1 MAETTAKRKGRPP
14 KKTEDVKTI
23 VEVSEENVSGKPTK
37 DISQTETEKE
47 LEQTKQLL
55 AEMQKQMAEM
65 QKQMAAKTEVV
76 VTQMPSRSNDKIK
89 CISLSPNPINVATMP
104 NNRGKK
110 FTFEKYGS
118 SWSIRR
124 GDLEDIV
131 SSYENT
137 MKSGLVYVCDR
148 DFIEEQGLDEFY
160 DNSLYSKELLDKL
173 VYLREEADI
182 EMFLNM
188 SKQLQEATA
197 IRIAKLFKANERY
210 EPNVLARIKTETGFD
225 IEQMAQEYV
234 EMKK

>member
-14 KKTEDVKTI
+14 KKTEEVKTEEI
-23 VEVSEENVSGKPTK
+23 KVVSKKS
-37 DISQTETEKE
+37 TESLKTEAEIE
-47 LEQTKQLL
+47 LEQTKKML
-55 AEMQKQMAEM
+55 AEMQAQMAKM
-65 QKQMAAKTEVV
+65 QEQMSAKTEVV
-76 VTQMPSRSNDKIK
+76 VKQMPSRSNDKIK
-89 CISLSPNPINVATMP
+89 CISLSPNPVNISTLP

-124 GDLEDIV
+124 GDLEDVV

-137 MKSGLVYVCDR
+137 MKSGLIYVCDR
-148 DFIEEQGLDEFY
+148 DFIEEQGLDEHY
-160 DNSLYSKELLDKL
+160 NNSLYSKELLDKL
-173 VYLREEADI
+173 VYLRDDADV

-197 IRIAKLFKANERY
+197 VRIARLFKMNEHY
-210 EPNVLARIKTETGFD
+210 EPNVLARIKTEAGFD

-234 EMKK
+234 EMK

>member
-14 KKTEDVKTI
+14 KKTEEVKTEEI
-23 VEVSEENVSGKPTK
+23 KVVSEKPTEPPK
-37 DISQTETEKE
+37 TEAEIE
-47 LEQTKQLL
+47 LEQTKKML
-55 AEMQKQMAEM
+55 AEMQTQMAKM
-65 QKQMAAKTEVV
+65 QEQMSAKTEVV
-76 VTQMPSRSNDKIK
+76 VKQMPSRNNDKIK
-89 CISLSPNPINVATMP
+89 CISLSPNPVNISTLP

-137 MKSGLVYVCDR
+137 MKSGLIYVCDR
-148 DFIEEQGLDEFY
+148 DFIEEQGLDEY
-160 DNSLYSKELLDKL
+160 YNNSLYSKELLDKL
-173 VYLREEADI
+173 VYLRDDADV

-197 IRIAKLFKANERY
+197 VRIARLFKMNEHY
-210 EPNVLARIKTETGFD
+210 EPNVLARIKTEAGFD

-234 EMKK
+234 EMK

>member
-14 KKTEDVKTI
+14 KKTEDVKTEEI
-23 VEVSEENVSGKPTK
+23 KVVSEKPTESLK
-37 DISQTETEKE
+37 TEAEIE
-47 LEQTKQLL
+47 LEQTKKML
-55 AEMQKQMAEM
+55 AEMQEQMAKM
-65 QKQMAAKTEVV
+65 QEQMVAKTEVV
-76 VTQMPSRSNDKIK
+76 VKQMPSRSNDKIK
-89 CISLSPNPINVATMP
+89 CISLSPNPVNISTLP

-137 MKSGLVYVCDR
+137 MKSGLIYVCDR
-148 DFIEEQGLDEFY
+148 DFIEEQGLDEY
-160 DNSLYSKELLDKL
+160 YNNSLYSKELLDKL
-173 VYLREEADI
+173 VYLREDADV

-197 IRIAKLFKANERY
+197 VRIARLLKMNEHY
-210 EPNVLARIKTETGFD
+210 EPNVLARIKTEAGFD

-234 EMKK
+234 EMK

>member
-14 KKTEDVKTI
+14 KKTEEVKTEE
-23 VEVSEENVSGKPTK
+23 VKVVSEKPTESLK
-37 DISQTETEKE
+37 TEAEIE
-47 LEQTKQLL
+47 LEQTKKML
-55 AEMQKQMAEM
+55 AEMQAQMAKM
-65 QKQMAAKTEVV
+65 QEQMSAKTEVV
-76 VTQMPSRSNDKIK
+76 VKQMPSRSNDKIK
-89 CISLSPNPINVATMP
+89 CISLSPNPVNISTLP

-137 MKSGLVYVCDR
+137 MKSGLIYVCDR
-148 DFIEEQGLDEFY
+148 DFIEEQGLDEHY
-160 DNSLYSKELLDKL
+160 NNSLYSKELLDKL
-173 VYLREEADI
+173 VYLRDDADV

-197 IRIAKLFKANERY
+197 VRIARLFKMNEHY
-210 EPNVLARIKTETGFD
+210 EPNVLARIKTEAGFD

-234 EMKK
+234 EMK

>member
-14 KKTEDVKTI
+14 KKTEEVKTEE
-23 VEVSEENVSGKPTK
+23 VKVVSEKPTESLK
-37 DISQTETEKE
+37 TKAEIE
-47 LEQTKQLL
+47 LEQ
-55 AEMQKQMAEM
+55 MQAQMAKM
-65 QKQMAAKTEVV
+65 QEQMSAKTEVV
-76 VTQMPSRSNDKIK
+76 VKQMPSRSNDKIK
-89 CISLSPNPINVATMP
+89 CISLSPNPVNISTLP

-137 MKSGLVYVCDR
+137 MKSGLIYVCDR
-148 DFIEEQGLDEFY
+148 DFIEEQGLDEY
-160 DNSLYSKELLDKL
+160 YNNSLYSKELLDKL
-173 VYLREEADI
+173 VYLRDDADV

-197 IRIAKLFKANERY
+197 VRIARLFKMNEHY
-210 EPNVLARIKTETGFD
+210 EPNVLARIKTEAGFD

-234 EMKK
+234 EMK

>member
-14 KKTEDVKTI
+14 KKTEEVKI
-23 VEVSEENVSGKPTK
+23 EEVKVMSEKS
-37 DISQTETEKE
+37 TEPPKTEAEIE
-47 LEQTKQLL
+47 LEQTKKML
-55 AEMQKQMAEM
+55 AEMQAQMAKM
-65 QKQMAAKTEVV
+65 QEQMSAKTEVV
-76 VTQMPSRSNDKIK
+76 VKQMPSRSNDKIK
-89 CISLSPNPINVATMP
+89 CISLSPNPVNISTLP

-124 GDLEDIV
+124 GDLEDVV

-137 MKSGLVYVCDR
+137 MKSGLIYVCDR
-148 DFIEEQGLDEFY
+148 DFIEEQGLDEY
-160 DNSLYSKELLDKL
+160 YNNSLYSKELLDKL
-173 VYLREEADI
+173 VYLRDDADV

-197 IRIAKLFKANERY
+197 VRIARLFKMNEHY
-210 EPNVLARIKTETGFD
+210 EPNVLARIKTEAGFD

-234 EMKK
+234 EMK

>member
-14 KKTEDVKTI
+14 KKTEEVKTE
-23 VEVSEENVSGKPTK
+23 EVKVMSEKPTK
-37 DISQTETEKE
+37 PLKTEAEIE
-47 LEQTKQLL
+47 LEQTKKML
-55 AEMQKQMAEM
+55 AEMQAQMAKM
-65 QKQMAAKTEVV
+65 QEQMSAKTEVV
-76 VTQMPSRSNDKIK
+76 VKQMPSRSNDKIK
-89 CISLSPNPINVATMP
+89 CISLSPNPVNISTLP

-124 GDLEDIV
+124 GDLEDVV

-137 MKSGLVYVCDR
+137 MKSGLIYVCDR
-148 DFIEEQGLDEFY
+148 DFIEEQGLDEHY
-160 DNSLYSKELLDKL
+160 NNSLYSKELLDKL
-173 VYLREEADI
+173 VYLRDDADV

-197 IRIAKLFKANERY
+197 VRIARLFKMNEHY
-210 EPNVLARIKTETGFD
+210 EPNVLARIKTEAGFD

-234 EMKK
+234 EMK

>member
-14 KKTEDVKTI
+14 KKTEEVKTEE
-23 VEVSEENVSGKPTK
+23 VKVVSEKPTESLK
-37 DISQTETEKE
+37 TEAEIE
-47 LEQTKQLL
+47 LEQTKKML
-55 AEMQKQMAEM
+55 AEMQAQMAKM
-65 QKQMAAKTEVV
+65 QEQMSAKTEVV
-76 VTQMPSRSNDKIK
+76 VKQMPSRSNDKIK
-89 CISLSPNPINVATMP
+89 CISLSPNPVNISTLP

-137 MKSGLVYVCDR
+137 MKSGLIYVCDR
-148 DFIEEQGLDEFY
+148 DFIEEQGLDEHY
-160 DNSLYSKELLDKL
+160 NNLLYSKELLDKL
-173 VYLREEADI
+173 VYLRDDADV

-197 IRIAKLFKANERY
+197 VRIARLFKMNEHY
-210 EPNVLARIKTETGFD
+210 EPNVLARIKTEAGFD

-234 EMKK
+234 EMK

>member
-14 KKTEDVKTI
+14 KKTEDVKTEEI
-23 VEVSEENVSGKPTK
+23 KVVSEKPTESLK
-37 DISQTETEKE
+37 TEAEIE
-47 LEQTKQLL
+47 LEQTKKML
-55 AEMQKQMAEM
+55 AEMQEQMAKM
-65 QKQMAAKTEVV
+65 QEQMAAKTEVV
-76 VTQMPSRSNDKIK
+76 VKQMPLRSNDKIK
-89 CISLSPNPINVATMP
+89 CISLSPNPVNVSTQP

-137 MKSGLVYVCDR
+137 MKSGLIYVCDR
-148 DFIEEQGLDEFY
+148 DFIEEQGLDEY
-160 DNSLYSKELLDKL
+160 YNNSLYSKELLDKL
-173 VYLREEADI
+173 VYLREDADV

-197 IRIAKLFKANERY
+197 VRIARLFKMNEHY
-210 EPNVLARIKTETGFD
+210 EPNVLARIKTEAGFD

-234 EMKK
+234 EMK

>member
-14 KKTEDVKTI
+14 KKTEEVKTE
-23 VEVSEENVSGKPTK
+23 EVKVMSEKPTK
-37 DISQTETEKE
+37 PLKTEAEIE
-47 LEQTKQLL
+47 LEQTKKMLT
-55 AEMQKQMAEM
+55 EMQAQMAKM
-65 QKQMAAKTEVV
+65 QEQMSAKAEVV
-76 VTQMPSRSNDKIK
+76 VKQMPSRSNDKIK
-89 CISLSPNPINVATMP
+89 CVSLSPNPVNISTLP

-124 GDLEDIV
+124 GDLEDVV

-137 MKSGLVYVCDR
+137 MKSGLIYVCDR
-148 DFIEEQGLDEFY
+148 DFIEEQGLDEHY
-160 DNSLYSKELLDKL
+160 NNSLYSKELLDKL
-173 VYLREEADI
+173 VYLRDDADV

-197 IRIAKLFKANERY
+197 VRIAKLFKMNEHY
-210 EPNVLARIKTETGFD
+210 EPNVLARIKTEAGFD

-234 EMKK
+234 EMK

>member
-14 KKTEDVKTI
+14 KKTEEVKTEEI
-23 VEVSEENVSGKPTK
+23 KVVSEKPTESLK
-37 DISQTETEKE
+37 TEAEIE
-47 LEQTKQLL
+47 LEQTKKML
-55 AEMQKQMAEM
+55 AEMQAQMAKM
-65 QKQMAAKTEVV
+65 QEQMSAKTEVV
-76 VTQMPSRSNDKIK
+76 VKQMPSRSNDKIK
-89 CISLSPNPINVATMP
+89 CISLSPNPVNISTLP

-124 GDLEDIV
+124 GDLEDVV

-137 MKSGLVYVCDR
+137 MKSGLIYVCDR
-148 DFIEEQGLDEFY
+148 DFIEEQGLDEY
-160 DNSLYSKELLDKL
+160 YNNLLYSKELLDKL
-173 VYLREEADI
+173 VYLREDADV

-197 IRIAKLFKANERY
+197 VRIARLFKMNEHY
-210 EPNVLARIKTETGFD
+210 EPNVLARIKTEAGFD

-234 EMKK
+234 EMK

>member
-14 KKTEDVKTI
+14 KKTEEVKTEEI
-23 VEVSEENVSGKPTK
+23 KVVSEKPTEPPK
-37 DISQTETEKE
+37 TEAEIE
-47 LEQTKQLL
+47 LEQTKKML
-55 AEMQKQMAEM
+55 AEMQTQMAKM
-65 QKQMAAKTEVV
+65 QEQMSAKTEVV
-76 VTQMPSRSNDKIK
+76 VKQMPSRSNDKIK
-89 CISLSPNPINVATMP
+89 CISLSPNPVNISTLP

-137 MKSGLVYVCDR
+137 MKSGLIYVCDR
-148 DFIEEQGLDEFY
+148 DFIEEQGLDEY
-160 DNSLYSKELLDKL
+160 YNNSLYSKELLDKL
-173 VYLREEADI
+173 VYLRDDADV

-197 IRIAKLFKANERY
+197 VRIARLFKMNEHY
-210 EPNVLARIKTETGFD
+210 EPNVLARIKTEAGFD

-234 EMKK
+234 EMK

>member
-14 KKTEDVKTI
+14 KKTEEVKTEEI
-23 VEVSEENVSGKPTK
+23 KVVSEKPTESLK
-37 DISQTETEKE
+37 TEAEIE
-47 LEQTKQLL
+47 LEQTKKML
-55 AEMQKQMAEM
+55 AEMQAQMAKM
-65 QKQMAAKTEVV
+65 QEQMSAKTEVV
-76 VTQMPSRSNDKIK
+76 IKQIPSRSNDKIK
-89 CISLSPNPINVATMP
+89 CISLSPNPVNISTLP

-124 GDLEDIV
+124 GDLEDVV

-137 MKSGLVYVCDR
+137 MKSGLIYVCDR
-148 DFIEEQGLDEFY
+148 DFIEEQGLDEHY
-160 DNSLYSKELLDKL
+160 NNSLYSKELLDKL
-173 VYLREEADI
+173 VYLRDDADV

-197 IRIAKLFKANERY
+197 VRIARLFKMNEHY
-210 EPNVLARIKTETGFD
+210 EPNVLARIKTEAGFD

-234 EMKK
+234 EMK

>member
-14 KKTEDVKTI
+14 KKAEEVKTEEI
-23 VEVSEENVSGKPTK
+23 KVVSEKPTESPK
-37 DISQTETEKE
+37 TETEIE
-47 LEQTKQLL
+47 LEQTKKML
-55 AEMQKQMAEM
+55 AEMQAQMAKM
-65 QKQMAAKTEVV
+65 QEQMSAKTEVV
-76 VTQMPSRSNDKIK
+76 VKQMPSRSNDKIK
-89 CISLSPNPINVATMP
+89 CISLSPNPVNISTLP

-137 MKSGLVYVCDR
+137 MKSGLIYVCDR
-148 DFIEEQGLDEFY
+148 DFIEEQGLDEHY
-160 DNSLYSKELLDKL
+160 NNSLYSKELLDKL
-173 VYLREEADI
+173 VYLRDDADV

-197 IRIAKLFKANERY
+197 VRIARLFKMNEHY
-210 EPNVLARIKTETGFD
+210 EPNVLARIKTEAGFD

-234 EMKK
+234 EMK

>member
-14 KKTEDVKTI
+14 KKTEEVKTEE
-23 VEVSEENVSGKPTK
+23 VKVVSEKPTESLK
-37 DISQTETEKE
+37 TEAEIE
-47 LEQTKQLL
+47 LEQTKKML
-55 AEMQKQMAEM
+55 AEMQAQMAKM
-65 QKQMAAKTEVV
+65 QEQMSAKTEVV
-76 VTQMPSRSNDKIK
+76 VKQMPSRSNDKIK
-89 CISLSPNPINVATMP
+89 CISLSPNPVNISTLP

-137 MKSGLVYVCDR
+137 MKSGLIYVCDR
-148 DFIEEQGLDEFY
+148 DFIEEQGLDEY
-160 DNSLYSKELLDKL
+160 YNNSLYSKELLDKL
-173 VYLREEADI
+173 VYLRDDADV

-197 IRIAKLFKANERY
+197 VRIARLFKMNEHY
-210 EPNVLARIKTETGFD
+210 EPNVLARIKTEAGCD

-234 EMKK
+234 EMK

>member
-14 KKTEDVKTI
+14 KKTEEVKTE
-23 VEVSEENVSGKPTK
+23 EVKVMSEKPTK
-37 DISQTETEKE
+37 PLKTEAEIE
-47 LEQTKQLL
+47 LEQTKKML
-55 AEMQKQMAEM
+55 AEMQAQMAKM
-65 QKQMAAKTEVV
+65 QEQMSAKTEVV
-76 VTQMPSRSNDKIK
+76 VKQMPSRSNDKIK
-89 CISLSPNPINVATMP
+89 CISLSPNPVNISTLP

-124 GDLEDIV
+124 GDLEDVV

-137 MKSGLVYVCDR
+137 MKSGLIYVCDR
-148 DFIEEQGLDEFY
+148 DFIEEQGLDEY
-160 DNSLYSKELLDKL
+160 YNNSLYSKELLDKL
-173 VYLREEADI
+173 VYLREDADV

-197 IRIAKLFKANERY
+197 VRIVRLFKMNEHY
-210 EPNVLARIKTETGFD
+210 EPNVLARIKTEAGFD

-234 EMKK
+234 EMK

>member
-14 KKTEDVKTI
+14 KKTEEIKTEEVK
-23 VEVSEENVSGKPTK
+23 VMSEKPTESLK
-37 DISQTETEKE
+37 TEAEIE
-47 LEQTKQLL
+47 LEQTKKML
-55 AEMQKQMAEM
+55 AEMQAQMAKM
-65 QKQMAAKTEVV
+65 QEQMSAKTEVV
-76 VTQMPSRSNDKIK
+76 VKQMPSRSNDKIK
-89 CISLSPNPINVATMP
+89 CISLSPNPVNISTLP

-137 MKSGLVYVCDR
+137 MKSGLIYVCDR
-148 DFIEEQGLDEFY
+148 DFIEEQGLDEHY
-160 DNSLYSKELLDKL
+160 NNSLYSKELLDKL
-173 VYLREEADI
+173 VYLRDDADV

-197 IRIAKLFKANERY
+197 VRIARLFKMNEHY
-210 EPNVLARIKTETGFD
+210 EPNVLARIKTEAGFD

-234 EMKK
+234 EMK